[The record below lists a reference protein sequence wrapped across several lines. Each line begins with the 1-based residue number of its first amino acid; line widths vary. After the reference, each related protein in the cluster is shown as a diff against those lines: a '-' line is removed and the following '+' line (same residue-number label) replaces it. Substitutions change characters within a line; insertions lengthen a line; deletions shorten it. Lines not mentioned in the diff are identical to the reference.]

1 MGDSTDMTGHP
12 VVEHPFDADTRVDP
26 TGDGH
31 SRGCCPIAGTRS
43 AGSSTRVEPGPA
55 QRRPDG
61 EVLDEVQ
68 GRTRRRHP
76 ASLPAL
82 VDAAAPVVLELG
94 LAGSM
99 TVQLT
104 THVRGRPAPGWLAC
118 RVATRYV
125 IGGYHE
131 EDFEIWD
138 REGNLVAQARQLGL
152 RRRVTSRARQGAVGH
167 HRQRF
172 TPAAGAL
179 ARDL

>member
-118 RVATRYV
+118 RVATATSLAATTRKTSRS
-125 IGGYHE
+125 GT
-131 EDFEIWD
+131 
-138 REGNLVAQARQLGL
+138 ARATSSL
-152 RRRVTSRARQGAVGH
+152 RRGNSVSV
-167 HRQRF
+167 
-172 TPAAGAL
+172 AG
-179 ARDL
+179 